1 MIVKGLKFLNKHKYK
16 VAGLAGITAAYEIGK
31 DSEKKKKKVEDKKL
45 NRALTQHF
53 NAMRSRRG

>member
-1 MIVKGLKFLNKHKYK
+1 MGIILKGIALGA
-16 VAGLAGITAAYEIGK
+16 AGTAGFKMGNQ
-31 DSEKKKKKVEDKKL
+31 SEKKKKKVEEKKL